1 MISSDF
7 EAANT
12 LNSFFEYAV
21 VSLSIPQIDG
31 HFFVSVDI
39 RDPIETIIE
48 KFSNHP
54 NILKIN

>member
-7 EAANT
+7 QVANT
-12 LNSFFEYAV
+12 LNSFFENAV
-21 VSLSIPQIDG
+21 VSLAIPQIDG
-31 HFFVSVDI
+31 HLFVSVDI
-39 RDPIETIIE
+39 RDPIEAIIE